1 MGIFNKY
8 MYKNF
13 SIAEQINNTV
23 YKTKNESNN
32 LQVNDLE
39 KTMYNSVKITKFKKI
54 NSNYSKNNC
63 FFTLIELLVVIAII
77 AILASML
84 LPALQKAR
92 EKSNLLT
99 CLNNLKSIG
108 ACTSMYANDF
118 EGWPPPVT
126 PVIGDPLN
134 LRNYAWT
141 LIQNKYVA
149 DSTQSKSGNIF
160 KCPFHQKKTCA
171 DGLLRSYGFNPGVLN
186 IRNRDSAR
194 PEKMKRPSNTV
205 SIYDLFDN
213 VNPDNY
219 LLDQPTNTGSLG
231 LNGYFLKSHSNTT
244 LNFLFFDTHA
254 ETIDMIP
261 FWDAAN
267 NTAKVTP
274 FYNSTLYNTEWY
286 E

>member
-1 MGIFNKY
+1 MTKCPP
-8 MYKNF
+8 KNCNY
-13 SIAEQINNTV
+13 SINN
-23 YKTKNESNN
+23 Y
-32 LQVNDLE
+32 
-39 KTMYNSVKITKFKKI
+39 
-54 NSNYSKNNC
+54 

-77 AILASML
+77 AILAAML

-92 EKSNLLT
+92 EKSNILT

-118 EGWPPPVT
+118 AGWPPPVT
-126 PVIGDPLN
+126 TFIGDPLN

-149 DSTQSKSGNIF
+149 DSTQSKTGTIF

-171 DGLLRSYGFNPGVLN
+171 DGLLRSYGFNPGVLTS
-186 IRNRDSAR
+186 RSRESAR
-194 PEKMKRPSNTV
+194 PEKMKKPSNTV

-254 ETIDMIP
+254 ETIDMRP
-261 FWDAAN
+261 FWNAEK
-267 NTAKVTP
+267 NTAQVTP
-274 FYNSTLYNTEWY
+274 FYNSALYNTEWY